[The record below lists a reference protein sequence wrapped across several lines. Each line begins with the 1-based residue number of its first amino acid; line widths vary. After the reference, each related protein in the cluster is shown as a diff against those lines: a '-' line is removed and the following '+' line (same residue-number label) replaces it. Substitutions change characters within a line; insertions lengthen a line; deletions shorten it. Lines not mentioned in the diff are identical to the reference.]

1 MERWRYNESVP
12 LSLAG
17 PFSDLS
23 DGIVSRDGKGRK
35 EFGGVEVW
43 IGWEGRD

>member
-1 MERWRYNESVP
+1 
-12 LSLAG
+12 
-17 PFSDLS
+17 LS

-43 IGWEGRD
+43 RCGLDGRVEIE